1 MARCQR
7 RGRWGE
13 RVVPDDWNEVVHQQ
27 VLDQQ
32 QVDHHQQGHEVVM
45 FSPRRSRS
53 GVIVLRVE
61 MHGGQ
66 GLSVAHLFFLEE
78 RYFPMIP
85 IEFLAIEYKGRKI
98 TEGLYRAEGRR
109 EDGAVIRGAV
119 QSRTR

>member
-13 RVVPDDWNEVVHQQ
+13 RVVPEGCNGVDHQQ
-27 VLDQQ
+27 FLDQQ

-45 FSPRRSRS
+45 NSPRRSRS

-66 GLSVAHLFFLEE
+66 RLSVAHLVF
-78 RYFPMIP
+78 
-85 IEFLAIEYKGRKI
+85 
-98 TEGLYRAEGRR
+98 
-109 EDGAVIRGAV
+109 RGALLSNDSERV
-119 QSRTR
+119 LSNRTQG